1 MGESKEIGSYQG
13 FTMAVRYN
21 PFTSSYNLKL
31 QHNMTYL
38 VELGENPIGNIIRIN
53 NALDNIPKRISR
65 AEQNLETLKTQLEDA
80 KIEVTKEFPKESILK
95 EKTER
100 LSELNARL
108 NMDESSNEIIAEEQI
123 EEQETPEVTNNKRKN
138 EIVPKFG
145 TR

>member
-1 MGESKEIGSYQG
+1 
-13 FTMAVRYN
+13 
-21 PFTSSYNLKL
+21 
-31 QHNMTYL
+31 MTYL
-38 VELGENPIGNIIRIN
+38 IELGENPFGNIIRIN

-95 EKTER
+95 EKIER

-108 NMDESSNEIIAEEQI
+108 NMDESSNEIIAEEQM
-123 EEQETPEVTNNKRKN
+123 EEQEIPEVTNKN
-138 EIVPKFG
+138 HKDEIVPKFG

>member
-1 MGESKEIGSYQG
+1 
-13 FTMAVRYN
+13 
-21 PFTSSYNLKL
+21 
-31 QHNMTYL
+31 MTYL

-123 EEQETPEVTNNKRKN
+123 EEQETPKVTNNKRKN

>member
-1 MGESKEIGSYQG
+1 
-13 FTMAVRYN
+13 
-21 PFTSSYNLKL
+21 
-31 QHNMTYL
+31 MTYL
-38 VELGENPIGNIIRIN
+38 VELGENPFGNIIRIN
-53 NALDNIPKRISR
+53 NVLDNIPKRISR

-80 KIEVTKEFPKESILK
+80 KIEVTKGFPKESILK
-95 EKTER
+95 EKIER

-123 EEQETPEVTNNKRKN
+123 EEQETPEVTNKN